1 MRPAVLLIIAL
12 FTAVPALLL
21 LFSQERPLAQ
31 RVFWAIVTFV
41 TPFALVLLVQMVPAL
56 NGSAHHNPSAW
67 RALGVLLSTAGF
79 ILPWCLFAVLRRR

>member
-21 LFSQERPLAQ
+21 LFSQGRPLAQ
-31 RVFWAIVTFV
+31 RVSWAIVTFI
-41 TPFALVLLVQMVPAL
+41 TPFALVFLVQMVPAL
-56 NGSAHHNPSAW
+56 NGSAHDNPSAW

-79 ILPWCLFAVLRRR
+79 ILPWCLFAILRGR